1 MNHRLSHTI
10 AATCRGA
17 GSYWRGNDGSS
28 TAGTS
33 VMVMCVWMI
42 VVMVMVMTFSVVFVV
57 GCHGVFPNKFHR
69 LHNLKL
75 L

>member
-1 MNHRLSHTI
+1 ML
-10 AATCRGA
+10 A
-17 GSYWRGNDGSS
+17 
-28 TAGTS
+28 AGTPILEIGDPTDLEIEAEMLS
-33 VMVMCVWMI
+33 RDA
-42 VVMVMVMTFSVVFVV
+42 V